1 MIKRILV
8 ATDGSDAAQPAIEYA
23 LSLGHSLNAK
33 LTGVFVV
40 DVKLLEGPF
49 LRDLSA
55 TMGTAPMANYQM
67 IIAGILEERGKAT
80 LAAFEAAC
88 KTAGVEC
95 ETVLSTGVVHH
106 TILEQAELADL
117 VVLGRGGEHSDWLEG
132 LMGSTAEAVVRR
144 AKLPVVVTASTRS
157 ITDGILV
164 AFDGSTH
171 ARQALKVAV
180 DLAHDTG
187 ARLELIVVG
196 GDDSASVVQDA
207 EAYLADHGI
216 PAKLEKRSG
225 VAASE
230 IVEYAQEAGVGLL
243 VMGAYGH
250 SRVRELLVGSTT
262 TSVINHAGCP
272 VLLCR

>member
-8 ATDGSDAAQPAIEYA
+8 ATDGSDAAQAAIHYA
-23 LSLGHSLNAK
+23 IDLGRSLQAA
-33 LTGVFVV
+33 LTGIYVV
-40 DVKLLEGPF
+40 DLKLLEGPF

-55 TMGTAPMANYQM
+55 TMGTAPMVNYQM
-67 IIAGILEERGKAT
+67 TIAAILEERGKKV
-80 LAAFEAAC
+80 LESFAAECAA
-88 KTAGVEC
+88 AGVAC
-95 ETVLSTGVVHH
+95 ETVLKTGVVHH
-106 TILEQAELADL
+106 TVLEQAELADL
-117 VVLGRGGEHSDWLEG
+117 LVLGRGGEHSDWLEG

-144 AKLPVVVTASTRS
+144 ANLPVVVTATAKP

-164 AFDGSTH
+164 AFDGSQH
-171 ARQALKVAV
+171 ARQALKAGV

-196 GDDSASVVQDA
+196 DGESASVIQDA
-207 EAYLADHGI
+207 ESYLADHGI
-216 PAKLEKRSG
+216 PAKLEKRGG
-225 VAASE
+225 VAARE
-230 IVEYAQEAGVGLL
+230 IVEYALEAGVGLL

-262 TSVINHAGCP
+262 TEVINHAGCP